1 MADPIAEDFDPPQKP
16 KRNKFAIACSLMAC
30 TTSILLGYDI
40 GVMSGVNLFI
50 KDDLKIND
58 LQIQILTCTL
68 NIYSVI
74 GSALAGRTSDWIGR
88 RYTAVLSGAIFFV
101 GAILMGFAPGYAF
114 LMFGRFVAGIG
125 VGYGLMISPVY
136 TAEIAPTLS
145 VASSHLSLSC
155 SSILAYYWGTSPT
168 TPSPS
173 SQVNSIGGSCSAS
186 APFQPLFSP
195 LAS

>member
-1 MADPIAEDFDPPQKP
+1 MADPIAEDFDPAQKP

-30 TTSILLGYDI
+30 TTSILHGYDI
-40 GVMSGVNLFI
+40 GVMSGAYLFI

-58 LQIQILTCTL
+58 LQIRIFTNAL

-101 GAILMGFAPGYAF
+101 GAILMGVAPGYAF
-114 LMFGRFVAGIG
+114 LTFGRFVAGIG

-145 VASSHLSLSC
+145 RGFL
-155 SSILAYYWGTSPT
+155 TSFPEGQKT
-168 TPSPS
+168 TP
-173 SQVNSIGGSCSAS
+173 
-186 APFQPLFSP
+186 
-195 LAS
+195 

>member
-16 KRNKFAIACSLMAC
+16 KRNKFAIACSLLAC
-30 TTSILLGYDI
+30 TPSILLGYDI
-40 GVMSGVNLFI
+40 GVMSGANLSI
-50 KDDLKIND
+50 QDDLKIND
-58 LQIQILTCTL
+58 VQIQILTGTL

-101 GAILMGFAPGYAF
+101 GAILMGVAPDYAF

-125 VGYGLMISPVY
+125 VGYGLMVSPVY

-145 VASSHLSLSC
+145 RGFL
-155 SSILAYYWGTSPT
+155 TSFPE
-168 TPSPS
+168 
-173 SQVNSIGGSCSAS
+173 
-186 APFQPLFSP
+186 
-195 LAS
+195 